1 MILLINPRLVVQ
13 KHDTFT
19 TGIVYMPI
27 GLAYFSDGLT
37 KLSIE
42 HEVLDLF
49 GMDPRAISQY
59 EDKWVFGKEL
69 RSACESL
76 YPRPTSIVIYA
87 NQAANHSDLT
97 AILLEIKSLYPDVE
111 IYLLENSQA
120 VTAYSLDSIKP
131 FFEDIGVTGVIT
143 GTPADQ
149 VNTFVRRISDHIVQ
163 TVSPVPSWDKFP
175 IENYWKYKLAHGP
188 LTGERYLPVLTSY
201 GCPWGCT
208 FCVVPATNLRKW
220 TPRDSEEI
228 YHEIRNSIEKYSV
241 REFHFED
248 LNSSVSSQRMLELS
262 SKLQKLEI
270 SWKIVAGTKAETLDS
285 YETLK
290 ALSISGLR
298 YFSFS
303 PESGSSSVRR
313 EIGKR
318 FDVTHSLRLIRWSRK
333 LGIKTQACFVIGM
346 PSEGLLDRFKSLLL
360 IRLYTILGIDE
371 IAIFIISPMPG
382 SELYKRF
389 EVDLS
394 RISFSPTW
402 RSDYTFLSYARLY
415 WYANFLLLKLIFHP
429 LEFSKSAVRFF
440 WKSFQL
446 KMELA
451 PFRSFQWKK
460 WAKDGRSPHTPRW
473 I

>member
-1 MILLINPRLVVQ
+1 MEEKVILLINPRLVVQ

-37 KLSIE
+37 KLGFA

-49 GMDPRAISQY
+49 GMDPRTITHF

-69 RSACESL
+69 RLACESL
-76 YPRPTSIVIYA
+76 KIQPESIVVYA

-97 AILLEIKSLYPDVE
+97 AILVEVRSIYPNAEIH
-111 IYLLENSQA
+111 LLENSQA
-120 VTAYSLDSIKP
+120 VTAYSLESIKP
-131 FFEDIGVTGVIT
+131 FFKNIGVASVIT

-149 VNTFVRRISDHIVQ
+149 INTFTRRTSNHKIQPV
-163 TVSPVPSWDKFP
+163 VPVPSWDKFP
-175 IENYWKYKLAHGP
+175 IENYWKFKLAHGP
-188 LTGERYLPVLTSY
+188 LTEERYLPVLTSY

-220 TPRDSEEI
+220 EPRDSDEI

-262 SKLQKLEI
+262 SKLKELSI
-270 SWKIVAGTKAETLDS
+270 TWKIVAGTKAETLDS
-285 YETLK
+285 FETLK
-290 ALSISGLR
+290 TLSISGLR

-303 PESGSSSVRR
+303 PESGSSSVRK

-318 FDVTHSLRLIRWSRK
+318 FNITHSFRLIRWSRK
-333 LGIKTQACFVIGM
+333 LGIKTHACFVIGM
-346 PSEGLLDRFKSLLL
+346 PSEGFLDRYKSLLL
-360 IRLYTILGIDE
+360 IRIYTILGIGE

-389 EVDLS
+389 KVDLS

-402 RSDYTFLSYARLY
+402 RSDYKFLSYVRLY

-429 LEFSKSAVRFF
+429 FEFSKSVVRYFN
-440 WKSFQL
+440 KSFQL

-451 PFRSFQWKK
+451 PFRSFQWKR
-460 WAKDGRSPHTPRW
+460 WAREEKLS
-473 I
+473 

>member
-1 MILLINPRLVVQ
+1 VILLINPRLVVQ

-37 KLSIE
+37 KLGIE

-49 GMDPRAISQY
+49 GMDPRAVTY
-59 EDKWVFGKEL
+59 FEDKWVFGKEL
-69 RSACESL
+69 RLACESL
-76 YPRPTSIVIYA
+76 SNQPDSIVVYA

-97 AILLEIKSLYPDVE
+97 SILVEVRSIYPNVE
-111 IYLLENSQA
+111 IHLLENSQA
-120 VTAYSLDSIKP
+120 VTAYSLESIKP
-131 FFEDIGVTGVIT
+131 FFKNIGVTTVIT

-149 VNTFVRRISDHIVQ
+149 INIFAGRILNHRFQAVH
-163 TVSPVPSWDKFP
+163 PVASWDKFP
-175 IENYWKYKLAHGP
+175 IENYWRYKLAHGP
-188 LTGERYLPVLTSY
+188 LTEERYLPVLTSY

-220 TPRDSEEI
+220 IPRDSDEI
-228 YHEIRNSIEKYSV
+228 YNEIRNCVEKYSV

-262 SKLQKLEI
+262 SKLKKLSI
-270 SWKIVAGTKAETLDS
+270 TWKIVAGTKAETLDS

-303 PESGSSSVRR
+303 PESGSSSVRK

-318 FDVTHSLRLIRWSRK
+318 FDIIHSLRLIRWSRN

-346 PSEGLLDRFKSLLL
+346 PSEGFLDRFKSLFL
-360 IRLYTILGIDE
+360 IRIYTILGIDE

-415 WYANFLLLKLIFHP
+415 WYANFLLLKMIFHP
-429 LEFSKSAVRFF
+429 LEFCKSVVRYFK
-440 WKSFQL
+440 KSFQL

-451 PFRSFQWKK
+451 PFRSFQWK
-460 WAKDGRSPHTPRW
+460 RW
-473 I
+473 SKEGVHF

>member
-37 KLSIE
+37 KLSLA

-49 GMDPRAISQY
+49 GLDPRAISN
-59 EDKWVFGKEL
+59 FGENWIFGQEL
-69 RSACESL
+69 RLACESL
-76 YPRPTSIVIYA
+76 NSAPDSIVVYA

-97 AILLEIKSLYPDVE
+97 AIVGEVKSLYPNVD
-111 IYLLENSQA
+111 IHLLENSQA
-120 VTAYSLDSIKP
+120 VTAYSLESIEP
-131 FFEDIGVTGVIT
+131 FFKRIGVTSLIT
-143 GTPADQ
+143 GTPANQINTYARGMSDQ
-149 VNTFVRRISDHIVQ
+149 ILQS
-163 TVSPVPSWDKFP
+163 VSPAPNWDKFP
-175 IENYWKYKLAHGP
+175 IGNYWKYKLAHGP
-188 LTGERYLPVLTSY
+188 LTQERYLPVLTSY

-208 FCVVPATNLRKW
+208 FCVVPATNFRKW
-220 TPRDSEEI
+220 IPRESEEI
-228 YHEIRNSIEKYSV
+228 YLEIQSSIEKYGV
-241 REFHFED
+241 REFHLED

-262 SKLQKLEI
+262 SKLKKLDI
-270 SWKIVAGTKAETLDS
+270 TWKIVAGTKAETLDS
-285 YETLK
+285 FETLRV
-290 ALSISGLR
+290 LSASGLR

-318 FDVTHSLRLIRWSRK
+318 FDIVHSFRLILWSRR
-333 LGIKTQACFVIGM
+333 LRIRTQACFVLGM
-346 PSEGLLDRFKSLLL
+346 PSEGFFDRFKSLFL
-360 IRLYTILGIDE
+360 IRIYTILGIDE

-402 RSDYTFLSYARLY
+402 RTDYSFLSFIRLY
-415 WYANFLLLKLIFHP
+415 WYANFLLLKLALHP
-429 LEFSKSAVRFF
+429 LEFCKSVIRYF
-440 WKSFQL
+440 KGSFHL

-451 PFRSFQWKK
+451 PFRSFQWKR
-460 WAKDGRSPHTPRW
+460 WAKEAKGS
-473 I
+473 

>member
-1 MILLINPRLVVQ
+1 MQ

-27 GLAYFSDGLT
+27 GLAYFSGGLT
-37 KLSIE
+37 KLGIE

-49 GMDPRAISQY
+49 GMDPHAISHS

-69 RSACESL
+69 RLACESL
-76 YPRPTSIVIYA
+76 DIHPDSIVVYA

-97 AILLEIKSLYPDVE
+97 TILVEVRSLYPNVE
-111 IYLLENSQA
+111 IHLLENSQA
-120 VTAYSLDSIKP
+120 VTAYSLESIKS
-131 FFEDIGVTGVIT
+131 FFKNIGVTNVIT

-149 VNTFVRRISDHIVQ
+149 INTFTRRISNQPVQIVH
-163 TVSPVPSWDKFP
+163 PVPNWDKFP
-175 IENYWKYKLAHGP
+175 IQNYWKYKLAHGP

-220 TPRDSEEI
+220 TPRDSDEI
-228 YHEIRNSIEKYSV
+228 CHEIRSSLEKYSV

-262 SKLQKLEI
+262 SKLKELSI
-270 SWKIVAGTKAETLDS
+270 TWKIVAGTKAETLDS

-303 PESGSSSVRR
+303 PESGSSSVRK

-318 FDVTHSLRLIRWSRK
+318 FNIIHSLRLIRWSRK

-346 PSEGLLDRFKSLLL
+346 PSEGFLDRFKSLFL
-360 IRLYTILGIDE
+360 IRVYTVLGIDE
-371 IAIFIISPMPG
+371 IAIFVISPMPG

-402 RSDYTFLSYARLY
+402 RSDYKYLSHVRLY
-415 WYANFLLLKLIFHP
+415 WYANFLLLKLVFHP
-429 LEFSKSAVRFF
+429 VEFCKSVIRYFK
-440 WKSFQL
+440 KSFQL

-451 PFRSFQWKK
+451 PFRSFQWKR
-460 WAKDGRSPHTPRW
+460 WAKEGLHS
-473 I
+473 

>member
-27 GLAYFSDGLT
+27 GLAYFSGGLAQ
-37 KLSIE
+37 LGIE

-49 GMDPRAISQY
+49 GMEPRSISRF
-59 EDKWVFGKEL
+59 EDKWVFGKQL
-69 RSACESL
+69 RLACESL
-76 YPRPTSIVIYA
+76 NIEPDSIVVYA

-97 AILLEIKSLYPDVE
+97 EILVEIRSLYPNTE
-111 IYLLENSQA
+111 IHLLENSQA
-120 VTAYSLDSIKP
+120 VTAYSLESIKP
-131 FFEDIGVTGVIT
+131 FFRNIGVSSVIT
-143 GTPADQ
+143 GTPDSQ
-149 VNTFVRRISDHIVQ
+149 INTFMRRFSTHVFGE
-163 TVSPVPSWDKFP
+163 VSPVPSWEKFP
-175 IENYWKYKLAHGP
+175 IANYWKYKLAHGP
-188 LTGERYLPVLTSY
+188 LTEEKYLPVLTSY

-220 TPRDSEEI
+220 TPRDSDEI
-228 YHEIRNSIEKYSV
+228 YHEIQNSVEKYSV

-262 SKLQKLEI
+262 AKLKKLSI
-270 SWKIVAGTKAETLDS
+270 TWKIVAGTKAETLDS
-285 YETLK
+285 YDTLK
-290 ALSISGLR
+290 SLSVSGLR

-318 FDVTHSLRLIRWSRK
+318 FNIIHSLRLIRWSRK

-360 IRLYTILGIDE
+360 IRTYTILGIDE

-382 SELYKRF
+382 SELFKRF

-402 RSDYTFLSYARLY
+402 RSDYTFLSYVRLY
-415 WYANFLLLKLIFHP
+415 WYANFLLLKFVFHP
-429 LEFSKSAVRFF
+429 IEFFKSVIRYFK
-440 WKSFQL
+440 KSFHL

-451 PFRSFQWKK
+451 PFRSFQWKR
-460 WAKDGRSPHTPRW
+460 WAKEGGNF
-473 I
+473 

>member
-27 GLAYFSDGLT
+27 GLAYFSDGLS
-37 KLSIE
+37 KLGLE

-49 GMDPRAISQY
+49 GMAPRSISQY
-59 EDKWVFGKEL
+59 ENSWVFGKEL
-69 RSACESL
+69 RLACTSL
-76 YPRPTSIVIYA
+76 HSKPDSIIVYA

-97 AILLEIKSLYPDVE
+97 AILVEVRTLYPDVE
-111 IYLLENSQA
+111 IHLLENSQA
-120 VTAYSLDSIKP
+120 VTAYSLASIKSY
-131 FFEDIGVTGVIT
+131 FENLGVTSVIT

-149 VNTFVRRISDHIVQ
+149 INSFSRSFPNDIFQ
-163 TVSPVPSWDKFP
+163 TVHPVPNWDKFP
-175 IENYWKYKLAHGP
+175 IQNYWKYKLAHGP
-188 LTGERYLPVLTSY
+188 LTEEKYLPVLTSY

-220 TPRDSEEI
+220 APRDSQEI
-228 YHEIRNSIEKYSV
+228 YSEIQSSIKKYGV
-241 REFHFED
+241 TEFHLED
-248 LNSSVSSQRMLELS
+248 LNSSVNSQRMLDLS
-262 SKLQKLEI
+262 SKLENLSI
-270 SWKIVAGTKAETLDS
+270 TWKIVAGTKAETLDS

-290 ALSISGLR
+290 ALFASGLR

-303 PESGSSSVRR
+303 PESGSSSVRK

-318 FDVTHSLRLIRWSRK
+318 FNILHSLRLIRWSRK
-333 LGIKTQACFVIGM
+333 LGIRTQACFVLGM
-346 PSEGLLDRFKSLLL
+346 PSEALLDRVKSLYL
-360 IRLYTILGIDE
+360 IRVYTILGIDE

-402 RSDYTFLSYARLY
+402 RGDYTYLSLVRLY
-415 WYANFLLLKLIFHP
+415 WYANFLALKLVFHP
-429 LEFSKSAVRFF
+429 IEFLKSVNRFF
-440 WKSFQL
+440 KKSFQL

-451 PFRSFQWKK
+451 PFRSFQWKR
-460 WAKDGRSPHTPRW
+460 WAKEGLKT
-473 I
+473 

>member
-37 KLSIE
+37 KLGFK

-49 GMDPRAISQY
+49 GMDPRAITHF
-59 EDKWVFGKEL
+59 EDKWVFGREL
-69 RSACESL
+69 RLACESL
-76 YPRPTSIVIYA
+76 SVQPDSIVIYA

-97 AILLEIKSLYPDVE
+97 SILVEVKSIYPNVE
-111 IYLLENSQA
+111 IHLLENSQA
-120 VTAYSLDSIKP
+120 VTAYSLESIKS
-131 FFEDIGVTGVIT
+131 FFKDIGVASVIT

-149 VNTFVRRISDHIVQ
+149 VNTFIRRISNQVIQ
-163 TVSPVPSWDKFP
+163 TVRPVPSWDMFP
-175 IENYWKYKLAHGP
+175 IENYWKFKLAHGP
-188 LTGERYLPVLTSY
+188 LTEDKYLPVLSSY

-208 FCVVPATNLRKW
+208 FCVVPATNSRKW
-220 TPRDSEEI
+220 EPRDSEEI
-228 YHEIRNSIEKYSV
+228 YHEIRHCIEKYSV
-241 REFHFED
+241 REYHFED

-262 SKLQKLEI
+262 AKLKTLSI
-270 SWKIVAGTKAETLDS
+270 TWKIVAGTKAETLDS
-285 YETLK
+285 FETLE
-290 ALSISGLR
+290 ALSASGLR

-303 PESGSSSVRR
+303 PESGSSSVRK

-318 FDVTHSLRLIRWSRK
+318 FNIRHSFHLIRWSRK

-346 PSEGLLDRFKSLLL
+346 PSEGFIDRLKSLLL
-360 IRLYTILGIDE
+360 IRIYTILGIGE

-402 RSDYTFLSYARLY
+402 RSDYKFLSYVRLY
-415 WYANFLLLKLIFHP
+415 WYANFLVLKFIFHP
-429 LEFSKSAVRFF
+429 LEFCKSAIRFF
-440 WKSFQL
+440 KKSFHL

-460 WAKDGRSPHTPRW
+460 WARNRNPS
-473 I
+473 